1 MEVPLPSPPLLN
13 EGSHSLSPPPD
24 VAFPCLLQNV
34 AHINDIVKQV
44 LLIFPHFCLGRG
56 LIDMA
61 QNQAM
66 ATLFSGFG
74 EHRGA
79 VKALCR

>member
-1 MEVPLPSPPLLN
+1 MPLIIIF
-13 EGSHSLSPPPD
+13 D
-24 VAFPCLLQNV
+24 RVQFPQQNV
-34 AHINDIVKQV
+34 SRINDIVKNV

-74 EHRGA
+74 KRPPP
-79 VKALCR
+79 L